1 MRPHI
6 ILAALLAATPALAQS
21 DGSCRGDAR
30 NVDRELALRADRLS
44 PGERLQA
51 QQRLSRAEG
60 LCSQNSTQDSV
71 RAGQDL
77 EQLRRDMVQQAT
89 RPSGLPPGLPPP
101 GPPRD

>member
-1 MRPHI
+1 MMSRMV
-6 ILAALLAATPALAQS
+6 LAALLAASPALAQS
-21 DGSCRGDAR
+21 DAACRGDAR
-30 NVDRELALRADRLS
+30 NADRELALRADRLS

-60 LCSQNSTQDSV
+60 LCSRNSPQDSA

-89 RPSGLPPGLPPP
+89 RPPALPPGVLPP
-101 GPPRD
+101 GPHQD